1 MILAI
6 DNGCSGALAAL
17 WNDGRAE
24 LHRLADFS
32 LKDRIGSRGVTRLD
46 FPRFRALLILLAS
59 ENEPIFCYLEKPATN
74 ARFSSTSTA
83 SAARFDEAERIALE
97 EAGIGYEMVSSHDW
111 QKGMLSGIKGRAEL
125 KKASL
130 TKGLQ
135 MFPELADEIRQ
146 QKDADALLMAR
157 YYMKEGLK

>member
-17 WNDGRAE
+17 RNDGRAE

-32 LKDRIGSRGVTRLD
+32 KKDRIGSRGITRLD
-46 FPRFRALLILLAS
+46 FPRFRVLLTLLAS
-59 ENEPIFCYLEKPATN
+59 ENEPICCYLEKPATN
-74 ARFSSTSTA
+74 AKFSSQSIA

-97 EAGIGYEMVSSHDW
+97 EAGIGYEMVSSHYW
-111 QKGMLSGIKGRAEL
+111 QNGMLPGVKGRGEL

-135 MFPELADEIRQ
+135 MFPELADKIRR

-157 YYMKEGLK
+157 YYMKERLK